1 MPGSIFAPSTDAVAL
16 EFEAAPA
23 DPAKVEGAIAGFF
36 SALAT
41 KVLGT
46 EPVKKTDPTP
56 PAPANDNAMDFA
68 TFATDLGKTV
78 GQSIA
83 AAIAPVMQVWVGI
96 VVSYFMTN
104 AVGAMISLHHFVA
117 QAIGFV
123 FGMIAFKAAPGFIT
137 GCSAVLAELP
147 GKLSERLLALIPRK
161 DPK

>member
-1 MPGSIFAPSTDAVAL
+1 MKDLLHEFAVW
-16 EFEAAPA
+16 
-23 DPAKVEGAIAGFF
+23 
-36 SALAT
+36 LAT
-41 KVLGT
+41 FLTSLVPAALGAVVSLLVET
-46 EPVKKTDPTP
+46 GLTWAQK
-56 PAPANDNAMDFA
+56 
-68 TFATDLGKTV
+68 
-78 GQSIA
+78 
-83 AAIAPVMQVWVGI
+83 VMQVWVGI

-104 AVGAMISLHHFVA
+104 AVGALVSLHHFVA